1 MLRPHTEERLAQVQ
15 AALEE
20 EIRASQPELRNL
32 EPAADLFGE
41 AVLEYRGRT
50 YQVPPVPFVFGVALV
65 ALQERIRR
73 MQDAPEGADA
83 LAELHAVLREAVAL
97 FPRLVRHTGWRRP
110 LGRLL
115 PNPFRTASEFEV
127 GELLGFFSGC
137 RMRSRVRHPLPAT
150 GGRRPPT

>member
-15 AALEE
+15 AALQEE
-20 EIRASQPELRNL
+20 LRASQPELRNL
-32 EPAADLFGE
+32 EPAAELFGE
-41 AVLEYRGRT
+41 AVLEYRGRRFR
-50 YQVPPVPFVFGVALV
+50 VPPVPFAFGVALV
-65 ALQERIRR
+65 GLQERIRR
-73 MQDAPEGADA
+73 MQDAPEGADT

-115 PNPFRTASEFEV
+115 PNPFRAASEFEV

-137 RMRSRVRHPLPAT
+137 RMMSRVRHPRAAT
-150 GGRRPPT
+150 DRPHPRT